1 MRVRSAT
8 RLVLTPAPG
17 SRTSRATSRLWVPE
31 TARTARDLLV
41 RPRQVARHDPLVAL
55 RLIYQMFS
63 KLLGWIVLRTRS
75 DTTKEIEIL
84 VLRHQLA
91 VLQRRTPRPR
101 MTWTDRALIAAL
113 TRLLPVRRRLGLLVT
128 PATILRWHR
137 QLVARRWT
145 TQPTR
150 PGRPAIPAGLRA
162 LVIRLATENPTW
174 GYRRIHGELAGLGY
188 QIGAS
193 TVWTILHTAGIDPSP
208 RRAGPSWTEFLRAQ
222 AHAILACD
230 LFHLDTI
237 TLHRLYAF
245 FVIEHATRRVHILGV
260 TAHPTGAWLTQ
271 QARNLLMDLDD
282 AGRRFRF
289 LIRDRDAKFTAAFD
303 AVFTA
308 IDVRIIKTPVRAPRA
323 NAIAERFV
331 GTIRRELLD
340 RILIIN
346 QRHAASR
353 ARRVPAPLQQPSATP
368 DARPG
373 RSPTTTPPADDERDE
388 HRPTARPA
396 RWTAPRVS
404 AGRVTCA
411 AFLAP
416 TGLGEH
422 LDVRRGMPK
431 RRGILR
437 SLAGAVPLDRIRF

>member
-1 MRVRSAT
+1 M
-8 RLVLTPAPG
+8 
-17 SRTSRATSRLWVPE
+17 
-31 TARTARDLLV
+31 
-41 RPRQVARHDPLVAL
+41 AL

-101 MTWTDRALIAAL
+101 MSWTDRAVIAAL

-137 QLVARRWT
+137 RLVARRWT
-145 TQPTR
+145 TQPAR

-237 TLHRLYAF
+237 TLRRLYAF

-308 IDVRIIKTPVRAPRA
+308 IDIRIIKTPVRAPRA

-331 GTIRRELLD
+331 GSIRRELLD

-346 QRHAASR
+346 QRHAA
-353 ARRVPAPLQQPSATP
+353 AVLGEYAAALQQPPATP
-368 DARPG
+368 HARPG

-416 TGLGEH
+416 T
-422 LDVRRGMPK
+422 RG
-431 RRGILR
+431 R
-437 SLAGAVPLDRIRF
+437 SVEASREQWMLCHRLPRPSPPNSPTAGTASSQRSG